1 MSLFCLRDIVIAG
14 GQKVL
19 MEVTGSSVLNFNQS
33 SHEIVSSWTMPQPE
47 LKTL

>member
-1 MSLFCLRDIVIAG
+1 MALPGDNMSLFCLSDIVIAG

-33 SHEIVSSWTMPQPE
+33 SHEIGQCHNLS
-47 LKTL
+47 